1 MKSTAFEDSNGALG
15 LATSPKMTPRT
26 RHIAVKYHF
35 FKEHIKPGEIE
46 IIKIDTK
53 VSKGGYPHERPY
65 CGRLRDDS
73 TSPDGMVSRHLDRKE
88 V

>member
-46 IIKIDTK
+46 IIKTDTK
-53 VSKGGYPHERPY
+53 VQKADILTKGLTADAFETI
-65 CGRLRDDS
+65 RLLLM
-73 TSPDGMVSRHLDRKE
+73 GW
-88 V
+88 